1 MLVNFITSL
10 APNLGAFCT
19 PDLERGQDFG
29 ALKAAIDRAKAKMD
43 KTREWIDPVLNACII
58 PP

>member
-1 MLVNFITSL
+1 MLVNFITFL

-19 PDLERGQDFG
+19 PDLEPGQDFG
-29 ALKAAIDRAKAKMD
+29 ALEAAIDRAFAKMD
-43 KTREWIDPVLNACII
+43 KTREWIDPVLSAYII